1 MRIKAR
7 FAAPSQLRNT
17 LPPLASN
24 DLFDGAS
31 EEKEANAE
39 NQKERANNNYR
50 NAKRENSIVAI
61 ERHDLELP
69 TPFAE
74 RFVCRQE
81 QDTGNAKADRVNMF
95 ASH

>member
-1 MRIKAR
+1 
-7 FAAPSQLRNT
+7 LRNT

-39 NQKERANNNYR
+39 NQKKRANNNYR
-50 NAKRENSIVAI
+50 NAKRKNSIVAI

-69 TPFAE
+69 TPLAQ
-74 RFVCRQE
+74 RFVSSQKNR
-81 QDTGNAKADRVNMF
+81 TGNAKADRVNMF

>member
-1 MRIKAR
+1 MM
-7 FAAPSQLRNT
+7 RNT

-31 EEKEANAE
+31 EEKEAYAE
-39 NQKERANNNYR
+39 NQEKRANNNYR
-50 NAKRENSIVAI
+50 NAKRQNSVVAV
-61 ERHDLELP
+61 ERHDLELS
-69 TPFAE
+69 TPLAE

-81 QDTGNAKADRVNMF
+81 KDPGNAKTDRINMF